1 MNKKNFLQT
10 MIDTLMYD
18 SLFNNIQERI
28 LPIIQRSEISL
39 LPQWGFVYHS
49 GFPEQRYENVEI
61 RVPVPLIDEANKYEE
76 SIKSLIS
83 YVYQE
88 TEYHA
93 LGSVSIR
100 PRIIHLEN
108 EWVEHDVHF
117 SKIQNVLIQ
126 GIRDAKYLIWAAVAW
141 FSNEN
146 IYNELLKKKQ
156 QGVDIRL
163 IISDEV
169 TNEKLRSRLEQ
180 EFDLV
185 VMPRYGWKEY
195 NRMHDKFCV
204 VDLAYVMHG
213 SYNWTP
219 TANYNE
225 ETLAT
230 ALDKSFVSKFAD
242 EFMRLYLEGKN
253 GDWI

>member
-1 MNKKNFLQT
+1 MNEKNFLQT

-18 SLFNNIQERI
+18 SSFKDVQEHM
-28 LPIIQRSEISL
+28 LPIVQRSDVSL

-61 RVPVPLIDEANKYEE
+61 RVPVPLIDEANAHKED
-76 SIKSLIS
+76 IKSLVS

-93 LGSVSIR
+93 LGAVLIK
-100 PRIIHLEN
+100 PKIIHLDN
-108 EWVEHDVHF
+108 EMVEHDVHF
-117 SKIQNVLIQ
+117 SRIQNVLIQ

-141 FSNEN
+141 FSNED
-146 IYNELLKKKQ
+146 IYNELLIKKQ
-156 QGVDIRL
+156 QGLDVRL
-163 IISDEV
+163 IISDES
-169 TNEKLRSRLEQ
+169 TNEKLRSKLEQ
-180 EFDLV
+180 NFDLV
-185 VMPRYGWKEY
+185 VVPRHGWNEY
-195 NRMHDKFCV
+195 NRMHDKFCI
-204 VDLAYVMHG
+204 VDLTYVMHG

-230 ALDKSFVSKFAD
+230 AIDRSFVCKFAD
-242 EFMRLYLEGKN
+242 EFMRIYLDGKN
-253 GDWI
+253 GDLI